1 MNFTWNLMHIWY
13 EGWWLL
19 PVNKYMTFVVL
30 SVLDLFLFW
39 LLFYIALLL
48 YLLLLYWIMLNWLLL
63 SWCCSVLLI
72 VVLLVLLCCSIQ
84 SIGCCS
90 ISCCSIGN
98 CSIALMIVSLLQPLS
113 LPQPSHREK
122 LAHFLEQRSKEGLM
136 DSETV
141 AQHQRMNRNMM
152 SQKMMEMTR
161 LQNSLTD
168 QAKVCTAVLNT
179 HTTSLPLK
187 IFTQASVLI
196 L

>member
-1 MNFTWNLMHIWY
+1 
-13 EGWWLL
+13 
-19 PVNKYMTFVVL
+19 
-30 SVLDLFLFW
+30 
-39 LLFYIALLL
+39 
-48 YLLLLYWIMLNWLLL
+48 
-63 SWCCSVLLI
+63 
-72 VVLLVLLCCSIQ
+72 
-84 SIGCCS
+84 
-90 ISCCSIGN
+90 
-98 CSIALMIVSLLQPLS
+98 MIVSLLQPLS

-179 HTTSLPLK
+179 HTTLLPLK
-187 IFTQASVLI
+187 IFTQASVHML
-196 L
+196 

>member
-1 MNFTWNLMHIWY
+1 M
-13 EGWWLL
+13 
-19 PVNKYMTFVVL
+19 
-30 SVLDLFLFW
+30 
-39 LLFYIALLL
+39 
-48 YLLLLYWIMLNWLLL
+48 LYWIMLNWLLL

-72 VVLLVLLCCSIQ
+72 VVWLVLLCCSI
-84 SIGCCS
+84 GCCY
-90 ISCCSIGN
+90 INCCSIGN

-187 IFTQASVLI
+187 IFTQASVHML
-196 L
+196 

>member
-1 MNFTWNLMHIWY
+1 
-13 EGWWLL
+13 
-19 PVNKYMTFVVL
+19 
-30 SVLDLFLFW
+30 
-39 LLFYIALLL
+39 
-48 YLLLLYWIMLNWLLL
+48 MLNWLLL

-72 VVLLVLLCCSIQ
+72 VVWLVLLCC

-168 QAKVCTAVLNT
+168 QAKVCMLYSTRIL
-179 HTTSLPLK
+179 HRYLLK
-187 IFTQASVLI
+187 YLHRLQSTCFSFCTLI
-196 L
+196 VYFVHVMLCITCMSSWWKFLWNFLKKNCQ